1 MAANAMAVAGIK
13 VGGIT
18 DVICTFFSA
27 KDGQERVWEVRL
39 RLGGFF
45 KGGGTNR
52 CGYTKKKLQYPVRVS
67 KCDPKMAKYL
77 LEQYGGADGE
87 LAAALRYLNQ
97 RYTIPDKVIGLL
109 NDIGTEEFAHLEM
122 IATMV
127 YKLTKDATVEQLKAA
142 GLGEHYAAHDKALFY
157 TNASGVPFTAAY
169 IQAKG
174 DPLAD
179 LYEDIAAEEKARATY
194 QWLIDMTDDVDL
206 QDSLKFLR
214 EREIIHATRFR
225 EAVEIIKDDRTQ
237 KRVF

>member
-1 MAANAMAVAGIK
+1 MWVY
-13 VGGIT
+13 
-18 DVICTFFSA
+18 
-27 KDGQERVWEVRL
+27 E
-39 RLGGFF
+39 
-45 KGGGTNR
+45 
-52 CGYTKKKLQYPVRVS
+52 KKLQYPVKVG
-67 KCDPKMAKYL
+67 KCDLRMAKFL

-109 NDIGTEEFAHLEM
+109 TDIGTEEFAHLEM

-127 YKLTKDATVEQLKAA
+127 YKLTKDATPQQMIDA
-142 GLGEHYAAHDKALFY
+142 GLGDIYAQHDHALFY
-157 TNASGVPFTAAY
+157 SNSSGVPFTAAY

-174 DPLAD
+174 DPIAD

-214 EREIIHATRFR
+214 EREIVHSLRFR
-225 EAVEIIKDDRTQ
+225 EAVEMVRSERETKKI
-237 KRVF
+237 F